1 MKLAIRIVDN
11 ESGGFTAVCPSLPGC
26 RSMGGTREEAKEK
39 LNEAILGYIA
49 AVNNFV
55 PENLGPELVE
65 A

>member
-1 MKLAIRIVDN
+1 MKLAIRIADN
-11 ESGGFTAVCPSLPGC
+11 EHGGFTAVCPSLPGC

>member
-1 MKLAIRIVDN
+1 MKLAIRITDN
-11 ESGGFTAVCPSLPGC
+11 ERGGYTAMCPSLPGC
-26 RSMGGTREEAKEK
+26 RSMGGTREEAREK

-49 AVNNFV
+49 SLNNFI